1 MGGAFFILYPMQ
13 KSRNYPLYFWLVT
26 IGLVIAKILFTLRPE
41 IDLFTEEAQYWLWSQ
56 NMAWHYY
63 SKPPLVA
70 VLNYISTAILGN
82 TELGVRINAI
92 FLGAGMSWVTFLFGR
107 YLYSSKVGFWSAM
120 MLQAMPMW
128 WLASTFHM
136 TDSALTFFWTLG
148 IYLAYRGIE
157 DGEKAWWIWAGVA
170 TALGLMAKVVMVL
183 IFPFLLIYLLFTKRW
198 RSQHKNFT
206 LFVLISLLG
215 FIPALIWNWQNNF
228 DTVRHLLALSG
239 GGGGKSEAFDAG
251 KAISRFFEYVG
262 GQLAMISLFL
272 LPIFFAAFRKVIS
285 SKNQVKIYLLLPAM
299 MSWAAFAGLSFLTS
313 IEVNWPVF
321 AYGSLA
327 ILMAA
332 WVSEQSLTWKKLRN
346 WGVGLSIGLPLFF
359 LLPDFT
365 FLKSIS
371 PIKKAEK
378 SAFRRMAGYEPL
390 AERLVALRDSLGI
403 ADAYIFS
410 ETYHMASELS
420 FYLPEH
426 PQTYMLNMG
435 ARKNQFDLWPGLEQF
450 VGKDDVGIFVSWNYD
465 SPGEFADFQELI
477 HEEELEI
484 NFRGESLRI
493 AKIQVW
499 RKLVDFNPYLPE
511 TY

>member
-1 MGGAFFILYPMQ
+1 MPFLFKPNSMQ
-13 KSRNYPLYFWLVT
+13 RSTSYTIYFWVISLSLV
-26 IGLVIAKILFTLRPE
+26 VAKILFALRPE

-70 VLNYISTAILGN
+70 VLNYISTGFLGN

-92 FLGAGMSWVTFLFGR
+92 LCGVGMSWVTFLFGR
-107 YLYSSKVGFWSAM
+107 HLYSAKVGFWAAM
-120 MLQAMPMW
+120 ILQAMPMW

-136 TDSALTFFWTLG
+136 TDSSLTFFWALS
-148 IYLAYRGIE
+148 IYLAYRGME
-157 DGEKAWWIWAGVA
+157 DGKKSWWIGAGLA
-170 TALGLMAKVVMVL
+170 AAFGLMAKMVMIL
-183 IFPFLLIYLLFTKRW
+183 IFPLLLLYLIYTKSW
-198 RSQHKNFT
+198 KAQSQNYI
-206 LFVLISLLG
+206 LFVLITLLG
-215 FIPALIWNWQNNF
+215 FIPALIWNWQNDF
-228 DTVRHLLALSG
+228 DTFKHLAALSG
-239 GGGGKSEAFDAG
+239 GGGGESKAFDVG
-251 KAISRFFEYVG
+251 KSFGQFFEYLG
-262 GQLAMISLFL
+262 GQLAMISIFL
-272 LPIFFAAFRKVIS
+272 LPLFVGAFRKVIQ
-285 SKNQVKIYLLLPAM
+285 NQDRAKVYLLLPAL

-332 WVSEQSLTWKKLRN
+332 WVCEQSLRWQRIRN

-365 FLKSIS
+365 LMKSIT

-390 AERLVALRDSLGI
+390 AERLVTLRDSLGI
-403 ADAYIFS
+403 EDAYIFS

-420 FYLPEH
+420 FYLPDH

-450 VGKDDVGIFVSWNYD
+450 VGKNEVGIFVSWNYD

-477 HEEELEI
+477 YEEQLPI
-484 NFRGESLRI
+484 TFREESLRV
-493 AKIQVW
+493 ATIQVW
-499 RKLVDFNPYLPE
+499 RKLERFNPYLPD